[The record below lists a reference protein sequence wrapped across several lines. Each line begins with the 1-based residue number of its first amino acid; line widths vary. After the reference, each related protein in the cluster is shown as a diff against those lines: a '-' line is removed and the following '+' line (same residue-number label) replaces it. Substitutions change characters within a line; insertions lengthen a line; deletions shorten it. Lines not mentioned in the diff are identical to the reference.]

1 MLIATVMLF
10 LRPITCA
17 GLYLNV
23 CKGDYNFNMNVKQI
37 S

>member
-1 MLIATVMLF
+1 MLIAIVMLF

-17 GLYLNV
+17 GLYFNV

>member
-1 MLIATVMLF
+1 MLIAIVMLF
-10 LRPITCA
+10 LRPIT
-17 GLYLNV
+17 GTRLYFNV

>member
-1 MLIATVMLF
+1 MLIAIVMLF
-10 LRPITCA
+10 LRPITGA
-17 GLYLNV
+17 GLYFNV